1 MRKALDLPYDAW
13 STIDGQS
20 NTLRVSRATRHKHLW
35 SRRAVR
41 RGGNGRVYG

>member
-20 NTLRVSRATRHKHLW
+20 NSLRVSRATRHKHLIPNPNFVV
-35 SRRAVR
+35 S
-41 RGGNGRVYG
+41 